1 MRGWTKLA
9 LPALAMALAGGTA
22 RAHWSSELQGSFSLN
37 LGVAQERMG
46 VLFASL
52 AIAPPFASID
62 RFSIALRPYGVTDR
76 EILLTASNRTVVGQP
91 TEADIETA
99 TARTWVASGML
110 PAGRYEIVRAI
121 RCQPTRLFRG
131 RPAVPCVESSG
142 RPVIVEVKAGA
153 TVYLGRW
160 SLPAIDDHAVQSHF
174 TWTQSPPLHVRLRDA
189 YDEDFAIFR
198 RQRDAHAI
206 PHAAGAVENPI
217 AAVVARGAGR
227 DPDGPAYLRESGE
240 FESRSMGQLFHLAAV
255 DGKDVHSSRQG
266 TVSAN
271 RGNGPVLA
279 GLKFVQHTLEPGKPV
294 RLKLVGTQ
302 VTGAPIH
309 ALALMATGKLESVER
324 EVEFTPAAG
333 RDYRVAGRLRGGESD
348 VWIEDAET
356 RERVPLQ
363 VLEVPKIPAAQPA
376 TPD

>member
-1 MRGWTKLA
+1 MNGWMKLV

-37 LGVAQERMG
+37 LGVTQERMG

-76 EILLTASNRTVVGQP
+76 EILLTGSNRTVVGQP

-99 TARTWVASGML
+99 AARTWVASGML

-121 RCQPTRLFRG
+121 RCQPIALFRA
-131 RPAVPCVESSG
+131 RPTAPCVESSG

-160 SLPAIDDHAVQSHF
+160 SLPAIEDHAAAPHF

-198 RQRDAHAI
+198 KQREAHSI
-206 PHAAGAVENPI
+206 PHAGGPVDNPI
-217 AAVVARGAGR
+217 ATVVARGAER
-227 DPDGPAYLRESGE
+227 DPAGPAYLRESGD
-240 FESRSMGQLFHLAAV
+240 FQTRSKGQLFHLAAV
-255 DGKDVHSSRQG
+255 HGKDVHSSRER
-266 TVSAN
+266 TADAN
-271 RGNGPVLA
+271 HGNGPALA

-302 VTGAPIH
+302 ITGAPIH

-324 EVEFTPAAG
+324 EVEFTPVAG
-333 RDYRVAGRLRGGESD
+333 RDYRVAGLLRGSESD
-348 VWIEDAET
+348 VWIEDADT

-363 VLEVPKIPAAQPA
+363 VLEVRKIPAAQPA